1 MSRQRLSKTLTNYE
15 CICLY
20 LAYRDGAVTTD
31 LANYFGIKLT
41 DVAAVV
47 RRVEREARRR
57 GYDVKSCIRE
67 RGRGY
72 GAISSRYKLNH
83 DIYDDL
89 LANPVV
95 DDDSKYGTE
104 YKLHVPIGGGGYD
117 DVDA

>member
-1 MSRQRLSKTLTNYE
+1 MTNSE

-31 LANYFGIKLT
+31 LAEYFGIRLT
-41 DVAAVV
+41 EVAAVV

-57 GYDVKSCIRE
+57 GYDVKSCVRQ

-72 GAISSRYKLNH
+72 GATAGRGKLNH

-89 LANPVV
+89 WDAPVV

-104 YKLHVPIGGGGYD
+104 YKLHVPKGGGGYD
-117 DVDA
+117 DEYA